1 MQRLLLTLVLALPL
15 AVSAQSG
22 YWEYD
27 SNFPAAE
34 DRQFSST
41 HGLAVDGEG
50 LIWVQP
56 FGTVDSVQVAGEYL
70 SSGTVTV
77 FSPDGTE
84 AACSPVRFLSDASG
98 AVTDTLG
105 IATNASGN
113 LETQTGRG
121 LRADVNGDVLI
132 TQGNL
137 LFKVDHTS
145 CGAGAAPNTVR
156 LLAKAQPFSGSMISA
171 GTDNAGNFYISQVV
185 GQGALGYKILGPDL
199 SDLGDFGNNRSFN
212 RATLAV
218 DDGGGDGGVA
228 VWDFSYTTL
237 MPSVWYRPDDF
248 SDFDS
253 LGVTP
258 MGMAI
263 ESAAIQ
269 PVTDYLWF
277 SAGSPLD
284 APAPGTP
291 WQINTWYG
299 FAMEDLFV
307 FDGNGDITATI
318 EMPTPRDSITWNE
331 EASEGRPR
339 ALAFSADGET
349 AYVGQFNQ
357 GAPATQKFI
366 KLGVASEGTPEWVAV
381 VDVFQNTPNPVS
393 DRTTIEFTTREA
405 GTVRIRVFD
414 ATGRQVA
421 TVADRAF
428 ATGTHS
434 VDFDASALSAGVYIY
449 SVEVNGFGTSRQMT
463 VVR

>member
-15 AVSAQSG
+15 AVNAQGVWDYESD
-22 YWEYD
+22 YPVD
-27 SNFPAAE
+27 T

-41 HGLAVDGEG
+41 HGLAVDGQG
-50 LIWVQP
+50 LVWVQP
-56 FGTVDSVQVAGEYL
+56 HNLVDSVQVAGEYL

-84 AACSPVRFLSDASG
+84 AGCSPIRFLSDASG

-132 TQGNL
+132 VSGNL

-145 CGAGAAPNTVR
+145 CGAGATPNTVR
-156 LLAKAQPFSGSMISA
+156 LLAKAQPFSGSMIA
-171 GTDNAGNFYISQVV
+171 PGTDNAGNFYISQVV

-199 SDLGDFGNNRSFN
+199 SELGDIANNRSFN
-212 RATLAV
+212 RATFAV

-228 VWDFSYTTL
+228 MWDFSYTTL

-263 ESAAIQ
+263 ESATMQ
-269 PVTDYLWF
+269 PVTDYIWF
-277 SAGSPLD
+277 SAGSPTD

-291 WQINTWYG
+291 WRANTWYAFG
-299 FAMEDLFV
+299 MEDLFE

-318 EMPTPRDSITWNE
+318 EIPTPRDSITWNDPLT
-331 EASEGRPR
+331 EGRPR
-339 ALAFSADGET
+339 AIAFSPDGKT
-349 AYVGQFNQ
+349 AYVGQFSQ
-357 GAPATQKFI
+357 PIPATQKFVN
-366 KLGVASEGTPEWVAV
+366 LSVASEGTPEWVAV

-434 VDFDASALSAGVYIY
+434 VDFDASGLSAGVYVY